1 MVTVIVSSTTAAP
14 HRIGPP
20 YYKKVDLRWRF
31 WFWAPSARGILPRP
45 TCSDHQAI
53 HHQLTSDVCR
63 QPSYSAGNCD
73 VRRCV
78 QGTQTAAPH
87 VSLRRRQIWSSGGWD
102 AVRDVCPPS
111 IDWRG
116 VEVGGGIGAART
128 HSDGCRWDPLL
139 ASGGRTNIR
148 PGSVKAVRVTGGV
161 STYEDGHP
169 SGRWPV
175 YGGGGSAWLSYG
187 WWAVRVLIKIA
198 AHVTESTAEARLI
211 EATTKHWKQLSLKSI
226 SFVVFFTPLQ
236 FWTTCTYIRPTRS
249 WPFFLSSSAWSRLM
263 YTYRVCFDWAPV
275 NWLVCT
281 TMPFG
286 PCINLEFTKK

>member
-14 HRIGPP
+14 HRIDPQ

-116 VEVGGGIGAART
+116 VEVGVGSVLPGLIATGVGGIPSWR
-128 HSDGCRWDPLL
+128 L
-139 ASGGRTNIR
+139 AVGRTSAR
-148 PGSVKAVRVTGGV
+148 AQWRLWELRVGLAPMRTDTLQV
-161 STYEDGHP
+161 ADLCMAAEDQRDWVMAD
-169 SGRWPV
+169 GR
-175 YGGGGSAWLSYG
+175 
-187 WWAVRVLIKIA
+187 
-198 AHVTESTAEARLI
+198 
-211 EATTKHWKQLSLKSI
+211 
-226 SFVVFFTPLQ
+226 
-236 FWTTCTYIRPTRS
+236 
-249 WPFFLSSSAWSRLM
+249 
-263 YTYRVCFDWAPV
+263 
-275 NWLVCT
+275 
-281 TMPFG
+281 FG
-286 PCINLEFTKK
+286 Y